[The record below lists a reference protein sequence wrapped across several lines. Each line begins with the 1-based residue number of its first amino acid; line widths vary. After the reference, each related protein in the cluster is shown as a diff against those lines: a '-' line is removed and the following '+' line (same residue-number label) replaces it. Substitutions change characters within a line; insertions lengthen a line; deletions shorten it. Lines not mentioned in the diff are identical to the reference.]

1 MLIRFNRS
9 ATSIFGVVFSS
20 LLVAS
25 ASSVYAQAPIIDASV
40 SNTLPPQVAAPQ
52 PVDNSAG
59 QGELFYQLQLL
70 QQEVMQLRGTV
81 EEQAYALKKLQDQS
95 MERYIDVDRRLSERG
110 SVPVAPLTTQSGSA
124 VATTTTVANTNATQT
139 VALAGEREAYNA
151 AYKLVVEKRFD
162 EALDSF
168 KQFLIDFP
176 NGRYA
181 ANSYYWMGELYQVM
195 TPQDLESA
203 RQSFAQLLDF
213 YPDHAK
219 AADAMYKL
227 GKVYFLKG
235 NKTSAQEW
243 LNKVIAEY
251 GQGANSSTADKA
263 RQFINANF

>member
-1 MLIRFNRS
+1 M
-9 ATSIFGVVFSS
+9 
-20 LLVAS
+20 AS
-25 ASSVYAQAPIIDASV
+25 ASLVHAQAPIIDASV
-40 SNTLPPQVAAPQ
+40 SNQSVAQ
-52 PVDNSAG
+52 PAQPEPVNNGAA
-59 QGELFYQLQLL
+59 QGELLYQLQVL
-70 QQEVMQLRGTV
+70 QQEVMQLRGIV
-81 EEQAYALKKLQDQS
+81 EEQAYAVKKLQDQS
-95 MERYIDVDRRLSERG
+95 MERYIDVDRRLSELNSNPSLPSTPQG
-110 SVPVAPLTTQSGSA
+110 STAVNASNTSVGS
-124 VATTTTVANTNATQT
+124 TQT
-139 VALAGEREAYNA
+139 TATAALAGEKDAYNA
-151 AYKLVVEKRFD
+151 AYALVVEKRFE

-168 KQFLIDFP
+168 KQFLIDYP

-235 NKTSAQEW
+235 NKKESQEW
-243 LNKVIAEY
+243 LRKVIADY
-251 GQGANSSTADKA
+251 GQGANSSAADKA